1 MDAIDRFFEEDLGTQ
16 GDITSDAL
24 FTTQRASAEL
34 WVKQACVLAGLEEAS
49 LVFSRAG
56 ASLSARYR
64 DGDVVAVKT
73 LVATVSGPVRSIL
86 KAERLAL
93 NFLGRM
99 SGIATQ
105 TKALCDLCH
114 AVNPKVRVAATR
126 KTTPGFRVFEKKAVV
141 IGGGEPHR
149 MGLYDAILIKDNHL
163 HASGSVEKAV
173 AAVQRARPGMPV
185 EVEVETEEDALTAA
199 RLGVA
204 CIMLDNMDPR
214 TGAGVAAK
222 IRLINPGILIEVSG
236 GITRESVARYARFA
250 DRISVGAL
258 THSVSVIDFSLD
270 LVG

>member
-1 MDAIDRFFEEDLGTQ
+1 MDAIDRFFEEDLGRQ

-24 FTTQRASAEL
+24 FSSENAVGEV
-34 WVKQACVLAGLEEAS
+34 WVKQPCMLAGLEEAS
-49 LVFSRAG
+49 VVFARAG
-56 ASLSARYR
+56 ASFSGRFH
-64 DGDVVAVKT
+64 DGDMITEKSVVGA
-73 LVATVSGPVRSIL
+73 VSGPVKGIL

-105 TKALCDLCH
+105 TKELVDLCRT
-114 AVNPKVRVAATR
+114 VNPRVHVAATR
-126 KTTPGFRVFEKKAVV
+126 KTTPGFRAFEKKAVV

-163 HASGSVEKAV
+163 RVIGSVEKAV

-185 EVEVETEEDALTAA
+185 EIEVEDEHDALVAA

-204 CIMLDNMDPR
+204 CIMLDNMDPWM
-214 TGAGVAAK
+214 GSAVASK
-222 IRLINPGILIEVSG
+222 IRALDPKILIEVSG
-236 GITRESVARYARFA
+236 GITTANIAQYARYA

-258 THSVSVIDFSLD
+258 THSVRSVDFSLE
-270 LVG
+270 LIG